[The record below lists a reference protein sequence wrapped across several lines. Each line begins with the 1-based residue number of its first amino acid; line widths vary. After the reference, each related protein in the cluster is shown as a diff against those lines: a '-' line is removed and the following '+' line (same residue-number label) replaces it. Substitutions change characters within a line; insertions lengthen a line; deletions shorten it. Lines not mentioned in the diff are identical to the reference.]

1 MNARLVYDLV
11 RMGLAVG
18 AHLEHPV
25 SPEQIAGISRD
36 LAKPV
41 IEALEPTADDA
52 LTLDQYAH
60 EPCSSVHSAHGQC
73 VLGQH
78 RGHHGTRDGAG
89 IWHDWVSS

>member
-25 SPEQIAGISRD
+25 DAGQIEGLSRD

-41 IEALEPTADDA
+41 IEALEPTVDDA
-52 LTLDQYAH
+52 LMLDQYAD
-60 EPCSSVHSAHGQC
+60 EPCSSVHNAHGQC